1 MIFLEIFLC
10 LKVKER
16 LGLPHKVF
24 HSFLKQ
30 QLTLS
35 FLSANASVAQLMC
48 LEVTR
53 ESFTPNTETLLSSAT
68 SKTRII
74 QNLFLV
80 CSDRGF
86 RFQLKEFLVRRI
98 TRI

>member
-1 MIFLEIFLC
+1 M
-10 LKVKER
+10 KER

-24 HSFLKQ
+24 HSFLEQ

-35 FLSANASVAQLMC
+35 FLSVNASAAHLMY
-48 LEVTR
+48 LAVTR
-53 ESFTPNTETLLSSAT
+53 ESFTPSTETLLTSAT

-74 QNLFLV
+74 QILFLV
-80 CSDRGF
+80 CSDRRF
-86 RFQLKEFLVRRI
+86 RFQLKEFLVRKI